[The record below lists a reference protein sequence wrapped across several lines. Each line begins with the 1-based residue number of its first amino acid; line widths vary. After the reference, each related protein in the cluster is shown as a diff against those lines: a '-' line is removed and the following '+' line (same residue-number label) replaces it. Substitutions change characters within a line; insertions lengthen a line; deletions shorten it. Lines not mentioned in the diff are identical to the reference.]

1 MAEQTGHR
9 LLIHAPPQ
17 MGKSIIVSQRFPA
30 WLLARDP
37 KHRVKLAC
45 YNISHAT
52 RFSRINREII
62 ESEQWEAWYP
72 KLKLNGANTQEEWS
86 LSARTKQ
93 RDAQPSFKALGPS
106 TGFVGQG
113 ADTLIIDDPYASPQD
128 AFSEAVRKSVMMFWE
143 DSAEPRLDDGTN
155 VVIMFHRYHLLD
167 LAGELMTKDGLKQD
181 GGKWELL
188 RYPMLCDNEATDP
201 IGRKLG
207 ERLTERRSEEWV
219 ENQRKKAPR
228 WFGQFQG
235 VPIQAGDLLFDTDK
249 LRYCEPHE
257 VPVLAQTVRGWDMA
271 ATEGGG
277 DWTAGVNIAV
287 SRETGLPVFY
297 VLDCVRGQWE
307 PHNRNTKIRNTA
319 NQDGRMAEVI
329 VPQDPGAAGVGEV
342 RTFTQLLA
350 GFNVTS
356 ERPSKDKETLASPF
370 AAQVNGGNVVIVRGA
385 WNREYIRELENF
397 PQGEHDDQI
406 DASSTAF
413 NKLTRPQLTSRIA

>member
-1 MAEQTGHR
+1 
-9 LLIHAPPQ
+9 

-62 ESEQWEAWYP
+62 ESEQWRAWFP
-72 KLKLNGANTQEEWS
+72 KLLLDGQNTQEEWS
-86 LSARTKQ
+86 LSARKNE

-167 LAGELMTKDGLKQD
+167 LAGELMANDGLQQD

-188 RYPMLCDNEATDP
+188 RYPMLCDNESTDP

-219 ENQRKKAPR
+219 ENQRKKATR
-228 WFGQFQG
+228 WAGQFQG
-235 VPIQAGDLLFDTDK
+235 LPIQSGDLMFQVDK
-249 LRYCEPHE
+249 LRHCDPHE
-257 VPVLAQTVRGWDMA
+257 VPTLKQIIRAWDMA
-271 ATEGGG
+271 ASEGRG
-277 DWTAGVNIAV
+277 DWTAGVKIAAGV
-287 SRETGLPVFY
+287 DGLFY
-297 VLDCVRGQWE
+297 ILDCVRGQWG
-307 PHNRNTKIRNTA
+307 PNNRNTHIRRTA
-319 NQDGRMAEVI
+319 EQDGRTVAVI
-329 VPQDPGAAGVGEV
+329 VPQDPGAAGIGEV

-350 GFNVTS
+350 GFNVSS

-385 WNREYIRELENF
+385 WHREYTAELGNF
-397 PQGEHDDQI
+397 PEGEHDDQV

-413 NKLTRPQLTSRIA
+413 NRLTIPRKRMRAH